1 MTPGGRRGEGWP
13 GVQGPEHC
21 VLCVPVDFGL
31 SKEAIDHDKRAYSF
45 CGTIEYM
52 APEVVN
58 RRGHTQSADWWSF
71 GVLMVRRARG
81 GTPTVCGRR
90 VAVRLCACPSPELRD
105 PGTTQENNARCVT
118 HPSPSLAFPGSLPS
132 VLPRLPASGNR
143 AGIQLRM
150 QMCEESDL
158 LDP

>member
-1 MTPGGRRGEGWP
+1 M
-13 GVQGPEHC
+13 
-21 VLCVPVDFGL
+21 LCVPVDFGL

-71 GVLMVRRARG
+71 GVLMVWCAGSWYGVRA
-81 GTPTVCGRR
+81 VGRHPQSTGAW
-90 VAVRLCACPSPELRD
+90 VSVPLCACPPPERRD
-105 PGTTQENNARCVT
+105 PGTTQKDNARCVT
-118 HPSPSLAFPGSLPS
+118 HPSLSLAFPGSLPS

-143 AGIQLRM
+143 AGIQLRI
-150 QMCEESDL
+150 QMCEESDHL
-158 LDP
+158 YS